1 MALTRKVDAN
11 RNRKM
16 QIKLCSM
23 PDCDEPQRP
32 GQRYCAECHRKYMR
46 AWRAKKRRAEQ
57 ELKAQVVR
65 LRKRVVSLESE
76 NKELKVG

>member
-1 MALTRKVDAN
+1 MNQLTA
-11 RNRKM
+11 
-16 QIKLCSM
+16 KLCSM

-57 ELKAQVVR
+57 ELKGQVIR
-65 LRKRVVSLESE
+65 LRKRVVELEQE
-76 NKELKVG
+76 ARERTA